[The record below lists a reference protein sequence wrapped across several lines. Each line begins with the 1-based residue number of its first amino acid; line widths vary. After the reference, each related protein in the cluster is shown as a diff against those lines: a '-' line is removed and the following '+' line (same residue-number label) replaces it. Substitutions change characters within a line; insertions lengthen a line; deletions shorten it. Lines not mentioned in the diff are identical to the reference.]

1 MNDEHDGAG
10 LPPEASGGRR
20 MSRLKLLAAG
30 AAGMAGASALG
41 GATRVT
47 EVEAAP
53 RIKFFTTYEFG
64 LVTALAEV
72 IWPTDDLGPGAK
84 AAGVGFYID
93 GQLDGGWGRGDR
105 WYMSGPFIQP
115 PDSGHGWQTPM
126 VPRDVYRACLPA
138 VDNYA
143 RATYG
148 NWFTSLDAATQ
159 KQVVTDLGGGKVSLP
174 LGGGTTFAG
183 ADFYTMFRQNVL
195 EGMLADPSYGGN
207 KDMVGWKW
215 IGFPGDPMGRGDPYA
230 DWVFSAKTYPY
241 EHRPTPLKRGSS

>member
-1 MNDEHDGAG
+1 MIERRAGASPVAARATRIPRTIPPVWVSVGVGDGGGERMNDEHDGAG

-115 PDSGHGWQTPM
+115 PDSGHG
-126 VPRDVYRACLPA
+126 
-138 VDNYA
+138 
-143 RATYG
+143 
-148 NWFTSLDAATQ
+148 
-159 KQVVTDLGGGKVSLP
+159 
-174 LGGGTTFAG
+174 
-183 ADFYTMFRQNVL
+183 
-195 EGMLADPSYGGN
+195 
-207 KDMVGWKW
+207 
-215 IGFPGDPMGRGDPYA
+215 
-230 DWVFSAKTYPY
+230 
-241 EHRPTPLKRGSS
+241 